1 MKMTPERK
9 ARLKG
14 CLQEISN
21 SMTRMEAEREN
32 ITAIVQRMA
41 DEFEMNKKVS
51 RKLAAILHKRNLEEE
66 RGDFEEIVQTYEE
79 VTKP

>member
-1 MKMTPERK
+1 MKLTPEKK

-21 SMTRMEAEREN
+21 SMTRMDAERDN

-41 DEFEMNKKVS
+41 DEFELNKRVS
-51 RKLAAILHKRNLEEE
+51 RRLAAMFHKRNLEEE
-66 RGDFEEIVQTYEE
+66 RGDFEEIAQTYEE
-79 VTKP
+79 VTRP

>member
-1 MKMTPERK
+1 MKLTPEKK

-21 SMTRMEAEREN
+21 SMLRMEAEREN

-41 DEFEMNKKVS
+41 DEFEMNKRVS
-51 RKLAAILHKRNLEEE
+51 RRLAAIFHKRNLEEE
-66 RGDFEEIVQTYEE
+66 RGDFEEIAQTYEE

>member
-1 MKMTPERK
+1 MKLTTEKK

-32 ITAIVQRMA
+32 ITAIVKRMA
-41 DEFEMNKKVS
+41 DEFELNKKVS
-51 RKLAAILHKRNLEEE
+51 RKLAKIFHKRNIEEE
-66 RGDFEEIVQTYEE
+66 RGDFEEIANTYEE

>member
-1 MKMTPERK
+1 MKLTPEKK

-21 SMTRMEAEREN
+21 SMVRMEAEREN

-41 DEFEMNKKVS
+41 DEFEMNKRVS
-51 RKLAAILHKRNLEEE
+51 RRLAAIFHKRNLEEE
-66 RGDFEEIVQTYEE
+66 RGDFEEIAQTYEE

>member
-21 SMTRMEAEREN
+21 SMVRMEAERDN

-41 DEFEMNKKVS
+41 DEFEMNKRVS
-51 RKLAAILHKRNLEEE
+51 RRLAAIFHKRNLEEE
-66 RGDFEEIVQTYEE
+66 RGDFEEIAETYEE

>member
-1 MKMTPERK
+1 MKLTPEKK

-41 DEFEMNKKVS
+41 DEFEMNKRVS
-51 RKLAAILHKRNLEEE
+51 RRLAAIFHKRNLEEE
-66 RGDFEEIVQTYEE
+66 RGDFEEIAQTYEE

>member
-1 MKMTPERK
+1 MKLTTEKK

-21 SMTRMEAEREN
+21 SMVRMEAEREN

-41 DEFEMNKKVS
+41 DEFEMNKRVS
-51 RKLAAILHKRNLEEE
+51 RRLAAIFHKRNLEEE
-66 RGDFEEIVQTYEE
+66 RGDFEEIAQTYEE
-79 VTKP
+79 VTKL

>member
-1 MKMTPERK
+1 MKLTPEKK

-51 RKLAAILHKRNLEEE
+51 RKLAAIFHKRNLEEE

>member
-51 RKLAAILHKRNLEEE
+51 RKLAAIFHKRNLEEE

>member
-1 MKMTPERK
+1 MKMTPEKK

-21 SMTRMEAEREN
+21 SMTRMDAERDN

-41 DEFEMNKKVS
+41 DEFEMNKRVS
-51 RKLAAILHKRNLEEE
+51 RRLAAIFHKRNLEEE
-66 RGDFEEIVQTYEE
+66 RGDFEEIAETYEE
-79 VTKP
+79 VTRP

>member
-21 SMTRMEAEREN
+21 SMVRMEAEREN

-41 DEFEMNKKVS
+41 DEFEMNKRVS
-51 RKLAAILHKRNLEEE
+51 RRLAAIFHKRNLEEE
-66 RGDFEEIVQTYEE
+66 RGDFEEIAQTYEE

>member
-1 MKMTPERK
+1 MKLTAEKK

-21 SMTRMEAEREN
+21 SMVRMEAEREN

-41 DEFEMNKKVS
+41 DEFEMNKRVS
-51 RKLAAILHKRNLEEE
+51 RRLAAIFHKRNLEEE
-66 RGDFEEIVQTYEE
+66 RGDFEEIAQTYEE

>member
-21 SMTRMEAEREN
+21 SMVRMEAERDN

-41 DEFEMNKKVS
+41 DEFEMNKRVS
-51 RKLAAILHKRNLEEE
+51 RRLAKIFHKRNLEEE
-66 RGDFEEIVQTYEE
+66 RGDFEEVAETYEE

>member
-41 DEFEMNKKVS
+41 DEFEMNKRVS
-51 RKLAAILHKRNLEEE
+51 RRLAAIFHKRNLEEE

>member
-1 MKMTPERK
+1 MKLTPEKK

-41 DEFEMNKKVS
+41 DEFELNKKVS
-51 RKLAAILHKRNLEEE
+51 RKLAAIFHKRNLEEE
-66 RGDFEEIVQTYEE
+66 RGDFEEIAQTYEE
-79 VTKP
+79 VTRP

>member
-1 MKMTPERK
+1 MKMTAERK

-21 SMTRMEAEREN
+21 SMVRMEAERDN

-41 DEFEMNKKVS
+41 DEFEMNKRVS
-51 RKLAAILHKRNLEEE
+51 RRLAKIYHKRNLEEE
-66 RGDFEEIVQTYEE
+66 RGDFNEVAETYEE
-79 VTKP
+79 LTKP